1 MRFATLSKKYRGGQ
15 PRWTPHTIQRYE
27 AILRLLIQPERMFA
41 APLDQIKRKTLKSY
55 QRRLAWRR
63 SPATVETVHTVIS
76 AVFNEAIDEEL
87 LNANPAAGLLK
98 SILPPKKQRD
108 LKALDPFV
116 LPEEL
121 HLLQDH
127 AENIGSQAEV
137 MVFKCMA
144 YAGLRLGEA
153 LAMRREYLSPGQ
165 GTYLVCQSYKTRAF
179 GKPKRGKS
187 RLVDLPAFLVADLE
201 VYIDSLR
208 RSSFRKGKGGR
219 VDLLYVDPTGKGGW
233 PISQRKI

>member
-1 MRFATLSKKYRGGQ
+1 
-15 PRWTPHTIQRYE
+15 
-27 AILRLLIQPERMFA
+27 
-41 APLDQIKRKTLKSY
+41 
-55 QRRLAWRR
+55 
-63 SPATVETVHTVIS
+63 
-76 AVFNEAIDEEL
+76 
-87 LNANPAAGLLK
+87 
-98 SILPPKKQRD
+98 
-108 LKALDPFV
+108 
-116 LPEEL
+116 
-121 HLLQDH
+121 
-127 AENIGSQAEV
+127 

-233 PISQRKI
+233 PISQRKIQYLMRKVCKTAGLRVRNPHDLRHFYASQLLMPTRASPTCIGRWGTVLFRYGAGEF